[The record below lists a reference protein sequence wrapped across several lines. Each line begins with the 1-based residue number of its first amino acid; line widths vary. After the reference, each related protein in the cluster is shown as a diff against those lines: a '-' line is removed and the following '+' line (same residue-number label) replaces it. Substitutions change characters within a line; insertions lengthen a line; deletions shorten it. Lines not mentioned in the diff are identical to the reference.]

1 MLKATVSGVFEDL
14 KFQKARTKIEVVLTL
29 PCWLSQ
35 QKVLNCRFE
44 YTLIPWSLKNVTHPN
59 LYSQRRILFLYFNS
73 YCISFHISH
82 VCKKNEWHL
91 YCNIQN
97 SIWKRKNSKI
107 YMTTKFIHSKDNAVF
122 LALSMANQI
131 GEWRNRWHLNCG
143 LFKAARTRWSF
154 F

>member
-1 MLKATVSGVFEDL
+1 MYSCIKYACMYMLVCTAWQHSKFLKTVLDCNKS
-14 KFQKARTKIEVVLTL
+14 QKCILRPNMNI
-29 PCWLSQ
+29 
-35 QKVLNCRFE
+35 
-44 YTLIPWSLKNVTHPN
+44 SLFKLL
-59 LYSQRRILFLYFNS
+59 LYIFSYFA
-73 YCISFHISH
+73 C
-82 VCKKNEWHL
+82 CKKNEWHL

-122 LALSMANQI
+122 LALSMTNQI